1 LKEVLGA
8 DHQDTINSMQSLSVA
23 LWYRCKYSEGQEVI
37 LEVLE
42 KRRVLGE
49 EHPDFLIGIGIL
61 AAMFQAQGQFD
72 EAERLFRVELKGL
85 EKVLGKEHP
94 ETRRSFGNLTE
105 ARKEKQSS
113 H

>member
-1 LKEVLGA
+1 MP
-8 DHQDTINSMQSLSVA
+8 DTITSMQSLSVA
-23 LWYRCKYSEGQEVI
+23 LWYRHKYSEGQELI

-42 KRRVLGE
+42 KRRVLGK
-49 EHPDFLIGIGIL
+49 EHPNFLTSIGIL

-72 EAERLFRVELKGL
+72 DGERLYRVELKGF

-105 ARKEKQSS
+105 ARREKQSS

>member
-1 LKEVLGA
+1 
-8 DHQDTINSMQSLSVA
+8 MQSLSIA
-23 LWYRCKYSEGQEVI
+23 LLYRHKYSEGQELI

-49 EHPDFLIGIGIL
+49 EHPNFLTSIRIL
-61 AAMFQAQGQFD
+61 AAMLQAQGQFD
-72 EAERLFRVELKGL
+72 EAERLLRVELKGF

-94 ETRRSFGNLTE
+94 ETRRSFDNLTE
-105 ARKEKQSS
+105 ARRAKQSS